1 MISHITIRDFAIIE
15 NVSLD
20 FHEGFHILTGETG
33 AGKSILIEAIS
44 LALGSRADTAYVR
57 TGADKAVIELI
68 VETKDPEVLNLLSSN
83 GIDDGETIYITR
95 EIHAAGK
102 SVCRINGSLVSVSF
116 LNELCKNIADI
127 HGQYDHQSLLNPA
140 YHIELIDRYDSK
152 TIDPIKEKVKNA
164 YELYI
169 QTKQKLDSIVKK
181 HAEYQR
187 KLDFMKYELDEIV
200 AADPKIGEDEKLAEK
215 MQLLQNSEMI
225 FEKLATA
232 YEILYEQTPS
242 CQDSLGK
249 ASNLL
254 QEIQSFS
261 GDINSIAEAISD
273 CYYKLEDLKKY
284 LRLQRDSISFSP
296 DLLDETIER
305 IDLLDRLKRKYGG
318 SIEKVLNYKQEL
330 VENLKDIE
338 NSDELIEK
346 LNKALVEYK
355 NQLMEA
361 SQELTS
367 KRKQVASEIE
377 TKINKELNE
386 LNFQNANLTVAFS
399 VAGDENNPKFGEN
412 GVDEIEF
419 LITTNKGEVP
429 KPLAKIA
436 SGGEISRIMLAFKRI
451 VGDYTRI
458 PTMIFDEIDSG
469 ISGVTASIVGKK
481 LKQLSKNHQIICITH
496 LAQIAAYSD
505 HHYRIYKD
513 DKDGRTLTNVL
524 PLSDEEKKYE
534 IARLLGGM
542 DISDAAL
549 KNAEDLIK
557 QSLK

>member
-367 KRKQVASEIE
+367 KRKQVASELE
-377 TKINKELNE
+377 TKINKELN
-386 LNFQNANLTVAFS
+386 
-399 VAGDENNPKFGEN
+399 
-412 GVDEIEF
+412 
-419 LITTNKGEVP
+419 
-429 KPLAKIA
+429 
-436 SGGEISRIMLAFKRI
+436 
-451 VGDYTRI
+451 
-458 PTMIFDEIDSG
+458 
-469 ISGVTASIVGKK
+469 
-481 LKQLSKNHQIICITH
+481 
-496 LAQIAAYSD
+496 
-505 HHYRIYKD
+505 
-513 DKDGRTLTNVL
+513 
-524 PLSDEEKKYE
+524 
-534 IARLLGGM
+534 
-542 DISDAAL
+542 
-549 KNAEDLIK
+549 
-557 QSLK
+557 

>member
-1 MISHITIRDFAIIE
+1 MISHITIKDFAIIE

-20 FHEGFHILTGETG
+20 FRQGFHILTGETG

-68 VETKDPEVLNLLSSN
+68 VETKDPEVINLLRSN
-83 GIDDGETIYITR
+83 GIDEDETIYITR
-95 EIHAAGK
+95 EIHAAGR
-102 SVCRINGSLVSVSF
+102 SVCRVNGNLVSVSF
-116 LNELCKNIADI
+116 LNELCKNLADI

-152 TIDPIKEKVKNA
+152 SIAPIKDKVKNI
-164 YELYI
+164 YHTYTE
-169 QTKQKLDSIVKK
+169 TKHKLDKILNKQ
-181 HAEYQR
+181 AEYQR
-187 KLDFMKYELDEIV
+187 KLDFMKFELDEII
-200 AADPKIGEDEKLAEK
+200 AADPQIGEDEKLAERL
-215 MQLLQNSEMI
+215 QLLQNSEMI

-232 YEILYEQTPS
+232 YELLYEQTPS
-242 CQDSLGK
+242 SQDCLGK
-249 ASNLL
+249 ASSLL

-261 GDINSIAEAISD
+261 SDINSISEAISD
-273 CYYKLEDLKKY
+273 CYYKLEDVKKD

-296 DLLDETIER
+296 ELLNETIER

-318 SIEKVLNYKQEL
+318 TLENVLKYKEELIHNLNEIEDSE
-330 VENLKDIE
+330 
-338 NSDELIEK
+338 ELIES
-346 LNKALVEYK
+346 LNKALVKHQNE
-355 NQLMEA
+355 LMEA
-361 SQELTS
+361 SLELTAQ
-367 KRKQVASEIE
+367 RKQVASEIGA
-377 TKINKELNE
+377 KINKELKE
-386 LNFQNANLTVAFS
+386 LNFNNANLTVSFS
-399 VAGDENNPKFGEN
+399 VVGDENNPKFGEE
-412 GVDEIEF
+412 GIDEVEF
-419 LITTNKGEVP
+419 LITTNKGETP

-469 ISGVTASIVGKK
+469 ISGVTASIVGNK

-524 PLSDEEKKYE
+524 PLSEEEKKYE
-534 IARLLGGM
+534 IARLLGGI
-542 DISDAAL
+542 DITDAAL

-557 QSLK
+557 QSSK